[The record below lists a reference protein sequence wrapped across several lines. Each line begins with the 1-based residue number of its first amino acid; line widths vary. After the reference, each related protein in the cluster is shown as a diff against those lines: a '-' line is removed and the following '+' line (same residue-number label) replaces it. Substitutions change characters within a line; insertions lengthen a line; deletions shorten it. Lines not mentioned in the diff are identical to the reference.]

1 MTRITM
7 TEFFKQFAN
16 FISPDP
22 APLAAPAPGV
32 AQNLMERAG
41 LEAGRNPAKAAEL
54 RDAARAFLSVVR

>member
-7 TEFFKQFAN
+7 TDFFKQFAN

-22 APLAAPAPGV
+22 APQAVPAPGV

-41 LEAGRNPAKAAEL
+41 LEAGRNPANAAEL